1 MEHIRICYTDIILQ
15 DFGDGK
21 GKVIISD
28 DDYGYDFSYYWGA
41 MGKDTSLKQF
51 LQEINTDY
59 FVNKLS
65 HHIKGPINVRATFVA
80 LRKHIQECFRYELPW
95 YEHMEFQKDF
105 REKLKIFQKEVRS
118 DIEFITGIQNFHNYL
133 EYYLIDDFAERSRIE
148 KLFKDIFSNCE
159 PWYFVEYDIHREDLF
174 LTKLHPKL
182 KKALSEPVQLCL
194 F

>member
-1 MEHIRICYTDIILQ
+1 MENIRIGYTDIILQ

-51 LQEINTDY
+51 LQQINTDY
-59 FVNKLS
+59 FVGKLS
-65 HHIKGPINVRATFVA
+65 HHIKGPINVRKTFTA
-80 LRKHIQECFRYELPW
+80 LRKHIQECFHYELPW

-105 REKLKIFQKEVRS
+105 REKLKRFQKDVCS
-118 DIEFITGIQNFHNYL
+118 DTEFVTEIQNFHDCL
-133 EYYLIDDFAERSRIE
+133 DYYLIEDSAEEKRME
-148 KLFKDIFSNCE
+148 KLFEDIFSNCE